1 MDENDESRTLEKQL
15 TKKKKKKKKK
25 KPDQSVLAQQEN
37 EIQDEQ

>member
-1 MDENDESRTLEKQL
+1 MDENDESKALEKQL

-25 KPDQSVLAQQEN
+25 KLDQSVLAQQEN

>member
-1 MDENDESRTLEKQL
+1 MDENDESRALEKQL

-25 KPDQSVLAQQEN
+25 KLDQSVLAQQEN